1 MDKFSLR
8 AAYDVDWLEGFV
20 TTREAAQLTG
30 ISEATLVTWRSRG
43 GGPPFSKVGALV
55 RYRRRSLLEFMRQ
68 REQRNTADHP
78 LPVAT
83 SVPLLA
89 PAGAGS
95 DHD

>member
-1 MDKFSLR
+1 MDNLPHPDR
-8 AAYDVDWLEGFV
+8 YDADWLEGFV
-20 TTREAAQLTG
+20 TTREASQLTG

-43 GGPPFSKVGALV
+43 GGPPFSKVGSLV

-68 REQRNTADHP
+68 REQHNTADHP
-78 LPVAT
+78 TPVST

-95 DHD
+95 HHE